1 VRFLWS
7 DGPAE
12 IPADK
17 FPRDL
22 LADWMVSKQ
31 NPNFAAAAVN
41 RVWQQLCGQGLIPH
55 VDDLDQASPKDRAL
69 VLDDLAR
76 LFVENDYDVQ
86 WLIKGICKSRVYQR
100 LSATAEK
107 AAEDSPLSTHRPLKT
122 LTPEQVFDSLEQALM
137 LPVGR
142 GNPESARFSGQGNTL
157 MQRLNEAFSDNP
169 DQFRAGIPQALLIMN
184 GVLVSTATDL
194 EESRTLRAVVEARFL
209 EPKNKVETLYLA
221 ALTRRPE
228 PRELDKMLSHVQSQS
243 GEDER
248 REAYAD
254 IYWALLN
261 SPEFVLSR

>member
-1 VRFLWS
+1 
-7 DGPAE
+7 
-12 IPADK
+12 
-17 FPRDL
+17 
-22 LADWMVSKQ
+22 
-31 NPNFAAAAVN
+31 
-41 RVWQQLCGQGLIPH
+41 
-55 VDDLDQASPKDRAL
+55 
-69 VLDDLAR
+69 
-76 LFVENDYDVQ
+76 
-86 WLIKGICKSRVYQR
+86 VYQR

-107 AAEDSPLSTHRPLKT
+107 PAEDSPLSTHRPLKT

-142 GNPESARFSGQGNTL
+142 GNPESARFSGQGAIL

-221 ALTRRPE
+221 ALTRRPDA
-228 PRELDKMLSHVQSQS
+228 RELDKMLSHVQSQP